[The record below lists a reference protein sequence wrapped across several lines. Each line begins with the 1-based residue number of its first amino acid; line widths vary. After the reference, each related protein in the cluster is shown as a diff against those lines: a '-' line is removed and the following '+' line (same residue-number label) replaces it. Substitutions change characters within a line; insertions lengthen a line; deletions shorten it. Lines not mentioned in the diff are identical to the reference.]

1 MTAPETE
8 KPYHYW
14 KLAEAVRVLATTDAP
29 LRQRIYSAL
38 DSLFSGLPDGDVPPS
53 LRETFQEL
61 KAQVTW
67 KVDGDPREGTWANTL
82 NAMSDSDAA
91 KAASL
96 IVKLFELSVEEGPPL
111 GPDEL

>member
-1 MTAPETE
+1 MTCPETD

-14 KLAEAVRVLATTDAP
+14 KLAEAVRVLAATDAP
-29 LRQRIYSAL
+29 LRQRILSAL
-38 DSLFSGLPDGDVPPS
+38 LSFPAVRESDLSPGLRP
-53 LRETFQEL
+53 TFLEL

-67 KVDGDPREGTWANTL
+67 KVDGDPREGSWSNTL
-82 NAMSDSDAA
+82 NAMSDNDAA
-91 KAASL
+91 GVARL